1 MKESIKKIFAIIISV
16 LMLTVYDGET
26 LEQLQQVKVFE

>member
-16 LMLTVYDGET
+16 LMLTVNDGET